1 MKPLPFFAL
10 LLTSLSAPS
19 LWAQLPAPEDVLA
32 TTHKNFENSV
42 VKIRETDRANRV
54 RDNAQYL
61 RNLDAMEK
69 RYQQSGELEPLLAV
83 RNERTRFKEVGRVEG
98 PVEPSKAPDL
108 DRMMNSAIARFA
120 STEFQTSQSIVS
132 LVAQYDHTLD
142 QLQSRYTQA
151 NQIENALKIKD
162 ERAAIAALDYVI
174 AAQEIV
180 EARQQD
186 RESKMQERATQ
197 VEANTVAKTPP
208 GQVPNTF
215 KGSDKNRIGDRYDEF
230 IETLTNEEL
239 EALSVYDPDR
249 QFSMD

>member
-83 RNERTRFKEVGRVEG
+83 RNERTRFKKVGRVEG

-108 DRMMNSAIARFA
+108 DRMLERYGRLRGVGGDDLDEVEDAVA
-120 STEFQTSQSIVS
+120 SP
-132 LVAQYDHTLD
+132 
-142 QLQSRYTQA
+142 
-151 NQIENALKIKD
+151 D
-162 ERAAIAALDYVI
+162 ETA
-174 AAQEIV
+174 
-180 EARQQD
+180 
-186 RESKMQERATQ
+186 
-197 VEANTVAKTPP
+197 
-208 GQVPNTF
+208 G
-215 KGSDKNRIGDRYDEF
+215 
-230 IETLTNEEL
+230 
-239 EALSVYDPDR
+239 
-249 QFSMD
+249 